1 MQMKKDI
8 LFPVVKGVYIAIA
21 HSEQQ
26 SEEAAMWQVV
36 LINENNFKLESVTIR
51 SRGYGQLDDKAIE
64 TSVLRHFF
72 PEVSSK
78 SYQVVELI
86 DPAVFHINNEYWVSY
101 FVDGQM
107 YDKKFIFLPESIIK
121 NNMTYIPILDK
132 EGILHS

>member
-1 MQMKKDI
+1 MKKDI

-21 HSEQQ
+21 HGEQQ
-26 SEEAAMWQVV
+26 SEEAALWQVI
-36 LINENNFKLESVTIR
+36 LINENNFALESVTIS
-51 SRGYGQLDDKAIE
+51 SRGYGLLDEKEVE

-72 PEVSSK
+72 PTVEPQ

-86 DPAVFHINNEYWVSY
+86 DPAVFNINNEFWVSY
-101 FVDGQM
+101 FVGSQM

-121 NNMTYIPILDK
+121 KNMTYIPILDK

>member
-1 MQMKKDI
+1 M
-8 LFPVVKGVYIAIA
+8 
-21 HSEQQ
+21 
-26 SEEAAMWQVV
+26 
-36 LINENNFKLESVTIR
+36 
-51 SRGYGQLDDKAIE
+51 E

-72 PEVSSK
+72 PTVEPQ

-86 DPAVFHINNEYWVSY
+86 DPAVFRINNEFWVSY

>member
-1 MQMKKDI
+1 MKKDI

-21 HSEQQ
+21 HGEQQ
-26 SEEAAMWQVV
+26 TEEATLWQVV
-36 LINENNFKLESVTIR
+36 LINENNFALESVTIS
-51 SRGYGQLDDKAIE
+51 SRGYGQLEDKVVE

-72 PEVSSK
+72 PTIAPQ

-86 DPAVFHINNEYWVSY
+86 DPAVFHINNEFWVSY
-101 FVDGQM
+101 FVDSQM
-107 YDKKFIFLPESIIK
+107 YDNKFIFLPESIIK

>member
-1 MQMKKDI
+1 MKKDI

-21 HSEQQ
+21 HGEQQ
-26 SEEAAMWQVV
+26 TEESALWQVV
-36 LINENNFKLESVTIR
+36 LINENNFALETVTIS
-51 SRGYGQLDDKAIE
+51 SRGYGLLDEKEVE

-72 PEVSSK
+72 PTVAPQ

-86 DPAVFHINNEYWVSY
+86 DPAVFHINNEFWVSY
-101 FVDGQM
+101 FVDGQL

-121 NNMTYIPILDK
+121 KNMTYIPILDK